1 MASAFAEDCVN
12 PLWHAAFGIILQSIH
27 GTRDA
32 MPVNYRRTLDA
43 DCRGFFLSDLEV
55 NMPFGLGFG
64 ELVLIFGV
72 LLLLF
77 GAKRLPEL
85 AGGMGKGIRDFK
97 RAVNGLDEQSIQSNS
112 QQNYLEQAPV
122 APAQVPAA
130 TAVPAQPVPAR
141 SETTVA

>member
-1 MASAFAEDCVN
+1 V
-12 PLWHAAFGIILQSIH
+12 
-27 GTRDA
+27 
-32 MPVNYRRTLDA
+32 
-43 DCRGFFLSDLEV
+43 EV

-97 RAVNGLDEQSIQSNS
+97 RAINGLDEQSIQANS

-130 TAVPAQPVPAR
+130 TAVPAQPVAQA
-141 SETTVA
+141 EKTTVA